1 MGYNIRV
8 IVEPMWTVLYLPEA
22 EGERRRLPAV
32 EKAALINAD
41 RKLQALGPRLPYP
54 HSSAV
59 KGADRLRELRPRGGR
74 SAWRALYRQVGDVFV
89 VAAVAPEAQ
98 VDSRKFDA
106 ACRSAERRLSQI
118 EEE

>member
-1 MGYNIRV
+1 
-8 IVEPMWTVLYLPEA
+8 MWTVLYLPEA
-22 EGERRRLPAV
+22 ERERYQLPAV

-41 RKLQALGPRLPYP
+41 RKLEALGPRLPYP

-74 SAWRALYRQVGDVFV
+74 SPWRALYRQIGDTFV
-89 VAAVAPEAQ
+89 VAAVGPDAQ
-98 VDSRKFDA
+98 VDGRKFDA
-106 ACRSAERRLSQI
+106 ACRAAERRLSEI

>member
-1 MGYNIRV
+1 
-8 IVEPMWTVLYLPEA
+8 MWTVLYLPEA
-22 EGERRRLPAV
+22 EEERRLLPAA
-32 EKAALINAD
+32 EKAAVINAD
-41 RKLQALGPRLPYP
+41 RKLEALGPQLPYP

-74 SAWRALYRQVGDVFV
+74 SPWRALYRQIGEVFV

-98 VDSRKFDA
+98 VDGRRFEA
-106 ACRSAERRLSQI
+106 GCRAAERRLSQI

>member
-1 MGYNIRV
+1 
-8 IVEPMWTVLYLPEA
+8 MWTVLYLPDA
-22 EGERRRLPAV
+22 AGERRRLPAV

-41 RKLQALGPRLPYP
+41 RKLQALGPQLPYP

-74 SAWRALYRQVGDVFV
+74 SPWRALYRQVGDAFV

-98 VDSRKFDA
+98 VNGRKFEA
-106 ACRSAERRLSQI
+106 ACRAAERRLSQI
-118 EEE
+118 EEA

>member
-1 MGYNIRV
+1 
-8 IVEPMWTVLYLPEA
+8 MWTVLYLPEA
-22 EGERRRLPAV
+22 EGERRRLHAV

-41 RKLQALGPRLPYP
+41 RKLQALGPQLPYP

-74 SAWRALYRQVGDVFV
+74 SPWRALYRQVGEVFV

-98 VDSRKFDA
+98 VDGRKFEA
-106 ACRSAERRLSQI
+106 ACRAAQRRLSRI
-118 EEE
+118 EEA

>member
-1 MGYNIRV
+1 MHV

-22 EGERRRLPAV
+22 ESERGRLPAV

-41 RKLQALGPRLPYP
+41 RKLQSLGPQLPYP

-74 SAWRALYRQVGDVFV
+74 SPWRGLYRQVGEVFV
-89 VAAVAPEAQ
+89 VAAIAPEAQ
-98 VDSRKFDA
+98 VDKRKFEA
-106 ACRSAERRLSQI
+106 ACRAAEHRLSRI

>member
-1 MGYNIRV
+1 
-8 IVEPMWTVLYLPEA
+8 MWTVLYLPEA
-22 EGERRRLPAV
+22 EQERGSLPKA

-41 RKLQALGPRLPYP
+41 RKLQVLGPQLPYP

-74 SAWRALYRQVGDVFV
+74 SPWRALHRQFGDTFV

-98 VDSRKFDA
+98 VDGRKFDA
-106 ACRSAERRLSQI
+106 ACRAAERRLSQI
-118 EEE
+118 EEA